1 MCTLILSPECLSEL
15 PRFSIREPHALN
27 ADPPDAIAVEDLH
40 KTYRSGGKGHPALQG
55 VSFQLRRG
63 ERLAYLGPN
72 GAGKTTMIR
81 CLSGRARPDRG
92 TIKLLGRTLQG
103 ASPRDALGLV
113 PQEIALYG
121 DLTTR
126 ENLVA
131 FGRFYGLRGKTL
143 AGRVQWALQWTGL
156 ADRSDD
162 LVGTFSG
169 GMKRRVN
176 LACGV
181 LHEPAVLLLDEPT
194 VGVDP
199 QSRERIF
206 SMLCQLHDAGTS
218 VLLTTHQL
226 DEAETQCDRIV
237 VVDHGRV
244 IASGTFDELVQQTIG
259 TGRLVRLRLAG
270 PLRGTGNESLAV
282 AGLPLTAR
290 PGEDTVSARVSDIA
304 SGLPRLIEAVHR
316 ADYDVRDVEVQSP
329 SLHHVF
335 LHLTGHALR
344 D

>member
-1 MCTLILSPECLSEL
+1 
-15 PRFSIREPHALN
+15 
-27 ADPPDAIAVEDLH
+27 
-40 KTYRSGGKGHPALQG
+40 
-55 VSFQLRRG
+55 
-63 ERLAYLGPN
+63 
-72 GAGKTTMIR
+72 MIR
-81 CLSGRARPDRG
+81 CLSGRSQPDRG
-92 TIKLLGRTLQG
+92 TIRMLGETLQRTT
-103 ASPRDALGLV
+103 PRDALGLV

-126 ENLVA
+126 ENLYA

-156 ADRSDD
+156 ADRADD
-162 LVGTFSG
+162 LVGNFSG

-206 SMLCQLHDAGTS
+206 TMLGQLHQAGTS

-237 VVDHGRV
+237 IVDHGQV
-244 IASGTFDELVQQTIG
+244 VASGTFDELVRQTIG
-259 TGRLVRLRLAG
+259 PERMVRLRLSS
-270 PLRGTGNESLAV
+270 PLRGEHNEPLAV
-282 AGLPLTAR
+282 AGIALTVR
-290 PGEDTVSARVSDIA
+290 PGEDTISARVAEIA
-304 SGLPRLIEAVHR
+304 SGLPRLIEAVHV
-316 ADYDVRDVEVQSP
+316 AGYDVRDVEVHSP
-329 SLHHVF
+329 SLRHVF